1 MASIPK
7 SGYGYPNH
15 VARAFLLELENLMGK
30 NGVSAMLNRSGLE
43 PWIAAP
49 PPEDTERGVDFA
61 EFSALLA
68 ALDDLYGPRGG
79 RGLARRAGWAVFPQ
93 ILPHMPALRS
103 VADLPGRALPAPEK
117 LGLALQALA
126 EAFTSA
132 SDQQAAVVTESD
144 ALIFTVQRC
153 PACWGRKVEDGPA
166 CAAIDGLLEE
176 CIHWLFGGEPTR
188 IEETECIALG
198 GTSCSFRIPRPAA

>member
-1 MASIPK
+1 VTSIAK

-43 PWIAAP
+43 AWIAAP
-49 PPEDTERGVDFA
+49 PPDDSQRGVDFA
-61 EFSALLA
+61 EFTALLA

-79 RGLARRAGWAVFPQ
+79 RGLARRAGWAVFRH
-93 ILPHMPALRS
+93 ILPR
-103 VADLPGRALPAPEK
+103 LP
-117 LGLALQALA
+117 ALQALA
-126 EAFTSA
+126 DLPGQALPAAEKLELALRGLAQAFSGA
-132 SDQQAAVVTESD
+132 SDQQATVVSEAD
-144 ALIFTVQRC
+144 ALVFQVQRC

-176 CIHWLFGGEPTR
+176 CVHWLFGGEPTR
-188 IEETECIALG
+188 IEESECIAHG
-198 GTSCSFRIPRPAA
+198 GTGCTFRIPRPPA

>member
-1 MASIPK
+1 VASIPK

-30 NGVSAMLNRSGLE
+30 NGVSALLNRSGLE

-49 PPEDTERGVDFA
+49 PPDDTQRGVDFA

-93 ILPHMPALRS
+93 LLTRLPALQA
-103 VADLPGRALPAPEK
+103 VADLPGRALPAADK

-126 EAFTSA
+126 EAFVGA
-132 SDQQAAVVTESD
+132 SDQQAAVVTEAD
-144 ALIFTVQRC
+144 AFVFQVQRC
-153 PACWGRKVEDGPA
+153 PACWGRKAEDGPA

-176 CIHWLFGGEPTR
+176 CVHWLFGGEPTR
-188 IEETECIALG
+188 IEETECIAHG
-198 GTSCSFRIPRPAA
+198 GASCAFRIPRPAA

>member
-1 MASIPK
+1 VASIPK

-30 NGVSAMLNRSGLE
+30 NGVSALLNRSGLE

-49 PPEDTERGVDFA
+49 PPDDTHRGVDFA

-93 ILPHMPALRS
+93 LLTRLPALQA
-103 VADLPGRALPAPEK
+103 VADLPGRALPAADK

-126 EAFTSA
+126 EAFVGA
-132 SDQQAAVVTESD
+132 SDQQAAVVTEAD
-144 ALIFTVQRC
+144 AFVFQVQRC
-153 PACWGRKVEDGPA
+153 PACWGRKAEDGPA

-176 CIHWLFGGEPTR
+176 CVHWLFGGEPTR
-188 IEETECIALG
+188 IEETECIAHG
-198 GTSCSFRIPRPAA
+198 GASCAFRIPRPAA